1 MYVLQN
7 ISPLHTQH
15 IPVPH
20 LGALDDLGQ
29 HDNGANIL
37 LPDHA
42 PKVTYCAREG
52 SWGGEGRGAEGRGV
66 EGCRG
71 EGQEGADVC
80 TYVCMFVILTHSLA
94 V

>member
-29 HDNGANIL
+29 HDDGANIL

-52 SWGGEGRGAEGRGV
+52 SWGGEGRGGEGRGRKEQTCV
-66 EGCRG
+66 CMY
-71 EGQEGADVC
+71 VC
-80 TYVCMFVILTHSLA
+80 TFVILTHSLA